1 MFDTSTPLE
10 TPLHATIDHPKIP
23 KQKVGVLVSNLG
35 TPDKYDYCPMRRYLN
50 EFLSDRRVI
59 DYSPFLWQP
68 LLQLLILTSRPFRSG
83 AAYKSIWNEERS
95 ESPLLTIT
103 KDQTA
108 AIKKI
113 MQQQYG
119 DGIVVEFCMRYGN
132 PSTKSKVRSLV
143 SMGCSKIL
151 FFPLYPHYAGA
162 TSATANDQFF
172 RALMNEK
179 WPPSVRTVAPYFDNS
194 LPRLTQVFLA
204 DFNGKLLH
212 NMQPLYDQIHKNFN
226 IQNIS
231 PILNKQLIPV
241 TYTHLTLPT
250 NREV

>member
-1 MFDTSTPLE
+1 MKQE
-10 TPLHATIDHPKIP
+10 HPPIKFG
-23 KQKVGVLVSNLG
+23 KTGVLLINLG
-35 TPDKYDYCPMRRYLN
+35 TPDSTNWLDIRKYLK

-119 DGIVVEFCMRYGN
+119 DGIAVEFCMRYGN

-151 FFPLYPHYAGA
+151 FFL
-162 TSATANDQFF
+162 
-172 RALMNEK
+172 
-179 WPPSVRTVAPYFDNS
+179 S
-194 LPRLTQVFLA
+194 L
-204 DFNGKLLH
+204 
-212 NMQPLYDQIHKNFN
+212 IH
-226 IQNIS
+226 I
-231 PILNKQLIPV
+231 
-241 TYTHLTLPT
+241 
-250 NREV
+250 